1 MTRDTANAV
10 LVELT
15 PVLDIS
21 DIDGLRAHLENLS
34 SQHNVCTISS
44 KQDVYSNMNYAVLS
58 RRDKATKRQAELS
71 VIRLLVIVTIV

>member
-44 KQDVYSNMNYAVLS
+44 
-58 RRDKATKRQAELS
+58 E
-71 VIRLLVIVTIV
+71 